1 MNYVRAIFM
10 KHKTWGLLLVVV
22 AMVAPMAC
30 GFISPGEAR
39 EVLKA
44 GREIRRVETEE
55 IEPLLEQLD
64 SLRYDEIEPRYRE
77 IDDLNSQIDRIV
89 GERRESLESEYDSLD
104 GDPGPL
110 MDALRDEAD
119 QAFNELEGAYRQ
131 IEDEEQ

>member
-1 MNYVRAIFM
+1 
-10 KHKTWGLLLVVV
+10 
-22 AMVAPMAC
+22 MAC

-77 IDDLNSQIDRIV
+77 IDDLPSLL
-89 GERRESLESEYDSLD
+89 RRYC
-104 GDPGPL
+104 
-110 MDALRDEAD
+110 D
-119 QAFNELEGAYRQ
+119 QGT
-131 IEDEEQ
+131 